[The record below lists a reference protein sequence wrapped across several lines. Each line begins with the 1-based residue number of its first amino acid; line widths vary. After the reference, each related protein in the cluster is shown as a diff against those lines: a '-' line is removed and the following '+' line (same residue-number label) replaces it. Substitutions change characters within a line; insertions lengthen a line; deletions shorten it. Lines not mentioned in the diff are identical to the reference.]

1 MDALSSEMK
10 TLEDSLADARAKLA
24 AQSAKVEEA
33 LEAKLTAGLAG
44 LNGKVDTAME
54 ASRAE
59 VEGKVSGDMSSLSKQ
74 IGEASDA
81 SKASAQKLD
90 DKVHEVQTAA
100 EGVAAATSSQ
110 VASVEKDHA
119 AFETQASQTL
129 AHVETSLA
137 STKVRLYLHL
147 SPGSSWRGL
156 PVSFAACVPCV
167 SHEPAARV
175 CVTCD
180 MAVVGGWHG
189 AGPSCGTTCTTQP
202 HLHSHA
208 CIGLAVGARG
218 SRRFHTAARWSA

>member
-1 MDALSSEMK
+1 MGSTGAEMDALSSEMK

-24 AQSAKVEEA
+24 AQAAKVEET

-44 LNGKVDTAME
+44 LNGKVDTEMK

-59 VEGKVSGDMSSLSKQ
+59 VEGKVSGDMSALSKQ

-110 VASVEKDHA
+110 VASVQKDHA

-137 STKVRLYLHL
+137 STKVRLCFRLWAFPCVVSRPDRVGGGCRVL
-147 SPGSSWRGL
+147 SPAWLACPRSLRL
-156 PVSFAACVPCV
+156 ACVFCGV
-167 SHEPAARV
+167 GV
-175 CVTCD
+175 G
-180 MAVVGGWHG
+180 GGWHG
-189 AGPSCGTTCTTQP
+189 AAPSCGTT
-202 HLHSHA
+202 
-208 CIGLAVGARG
+208 
-218 SRRFHTAARWSA
+218 